1 MGFNSKKSFDKFEAH
16 IDQAIVDMNN
26 IVERCVMADKFDGKS
41 LNTINESCNVYQAI
55 QDIAGIYKNR
65 AEILIHGDQDHFV
78 NSDAHLLRTILVN
91 LIDNAVK
98 YGKEGSPVEISLSQK
113 VIDDSECEVVSI
125 SNIPGLAG
133 MPDPSKV
140 FSKYYRAPRAYE
152 KTGSGLGLY
161 LIGNIAN
168 AIGAQLD
175 YVEDALKV
183 IFVLQI
189 PLKGVKISNKL

>member
-1 MGFNSKKSFDKFEAH
+1 
-16 IDQAIVDMNN
+16 
-26 IVERCVMADKFDGKS
+26 
-41 LNTINESCNVYQAI
+41 
-55 QDIAGIYKNR
+55 
-65 AEILIHGDQDHFV
+65 LIHGDHNHLI
-78 NSDAHLLRTILVN
+78 NSDAQLLRTILVN

-98 YGKEGSPVEISLSQK
+98 YGKEGSPVEISLFPK
-113 VIDDSECEVVSI
+113 VIDGSEFEFVSI
-125 SNIPGLAG
+125 SNIPGIAG

-183 IFVLQI
+183 IFVLRI
-189 PLKGVKISNKL
+189 PLKGSK